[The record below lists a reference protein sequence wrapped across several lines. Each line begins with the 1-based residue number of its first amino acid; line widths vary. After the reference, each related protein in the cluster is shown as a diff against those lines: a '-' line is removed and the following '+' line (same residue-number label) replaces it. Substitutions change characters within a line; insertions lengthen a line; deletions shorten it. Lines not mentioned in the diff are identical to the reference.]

1 MDKERD
7 TFDDLFRSK
16 LQDFEADT
24 MPDDWEAIANRLPV
38 KKSVPFRRVLRYW
51 VAAAVISLL
60 VVTGG
65 VYISNQDQGRLPVAE
80 TIQKETEA
88 VESQLTEQPE
98 SVTPTFPVPSQNK
111 IAVAASAPVNRVAKR
126 AVAQSVA
133 ATAFRSDITEDEVVL
148 SPEDNDT
155 VAVVSSEAAEAAE
168 VAETEAPVETRSL
181 LADAAPVKKEEK
193 KERAKRWGFGMGG
206 GSVSAGTSNS
216 INAYALKNTLMTDQE
231 LLQLNSPYFN
241 SQSPKTNIH
250 HKTPV
255 SVGLGVSYSLN
266 DRFSLQSGLNYT
278 FLSSEWETGAVYHGE
293 TKQKLHFIGIPLSL
307 SYKIAEWKR
316 IQFYAAAGGMTEI
329 NVAGK
334 LNSKIFVEQNEI
346 RHEKK
351 HIRMKEWMWS
361 VNARAGAS
369 YPLLRFLSIYAEVGA
384 GYYFDN
390 GSDIETIRSEKPF
403 NVNLQAGF
411 RFGF

>member
-1 MDKERD
+1 MKDKERD
-7 TFDDLFRSK
+7 IFDDLFRSK

-24 MPDDWEAIANRLPV
+24 MPGDWEAIADRLPV
-38 KKSVPFRRVLRYW
+38 KKSVPFRRTLRYW
-51 VAAAVISLL
+51 GAAAVISLL

-65 VYISNQDQGRLPVAE
+65 VYVFNRDREHLPVAE

-88 VESQLTEQPE
+88 VENRLTERSE
-98 SVTPTFPVPSQNK
+98 SVTPAVVASKPVDR
-111 IAVAASAPVNRVAKR
+111 IAKR
-126 AVAQSVA
+126 AVAQV
-133 ATAFRSDITEDEVVL
+133 TAVTTSRSDITVDEVVL
-148 SPEDNDT
+148 SPEEDCDT
-155 VAVVSSEAAEAAE
+155 VVVISSKISEASEAIA
-168 VAETEAPVETRSL
+168 VTETATL
-181 LADAAPVKKEEK
+181 TGTHFLFADA
-193 KERAKRWGFGMGG
+193 
-206 GSVSAGTSNS
+206 
-216 INAYALKNTLMTDQE
+216 ALKNTLMTDQE

-241 SQSPKTNIH
+241 SQSPKTNIR

-255 SVGLGVSYSLN
+255 SIGLGVSYSLN

-278 FLSSEWETGAVYHGE
+278 FLSSEWETGAIYHGE

-316 IQFYAAAGGMTEI
+316 IQFYAAAGAMTEI

-334 LNSKIFVEQNEI
+334 LNAKIFVENNEI

-369 YPLLRFLSIYAEVGA
+369 YPLLRFLSVYAEVGA

>member
-1 MDKERD
+1 M
-7 TFDDLFRSK
+7 
-16 LQDFEADT
+16 
-24 MPDDWEAIANRLPV
+24 
-38 KKSVPFRRVLRYW
+38 
-51 VAAAVISLL
+51 

-65 VYISNQDQGRLPVAE
+65 VYVFNRDREHLPIAE
-80 TIQKETEA
+80 TIRKETEA
-88 VESQLTEQPE
+88 VENRLTERSE
-98 SVTPTFPVPSQNK
+98 SVTPAVVASKPVD
-111 IAVAASAPVNRVAKR
+111 RMAKR
-126 AVAQSVA
+126 AVAQV
-133 ATAFRSDITEDEVVL
+133 TAVTTSRSDITADDVVL
-148 SPEDNDT
+148 SPEEDCDT
-155 VAVVSSEAAEAAE
+155 VVVVSSKISEVSEMSEA
-168 VAETEAPVETRSL
+168 VAVTGTVTPVGTRSL
-181 LADAAPVKKEEK
+181 LADAAPVKTEK
-193 KERAKRWGFGMGG
+193 KVRAKRWSFGMGG

-216 INAYALKNTLMTDQE
+216 LNAYALKNTLMTDQE

-241 SQSPKTNIH
+241 SQSPKTNIR

-255 SVGLGVSYSLN
+255 SIGLGVSYSIN

-278 FLSSEWETGAVYHGE
+278 FLSSEWETGAIYHGE

-316 IQFYAAAGGMTEI
+316 IQFYAAAGAMTEI

-334 LNSKIFVEQNEI
+334 LNAKIFVENNEI

-369 YPLLRFLSIYAEVGA
+369 YPLLRFLSVYAEVGA

>member
-1 MDKERD
+1 MKDKERD
-7 TFDDLFRSK
+7 IFDDLCRSK

-24 MPDDWEAIANRLPV
+24 MPGDWEAIADRLAV
-38 KKSVPFRRVLRYW
+38 KKSVPFRRTLRYW
-51 VAAAVISLL
+51 AAAAVISLL
-60 VVTGG
+60 VLTGG
-65 VYISNQDQGRLPVAE
+65 IYVFNHDREYLPVAE
-80 TIQKETEA
+80 TTSA
-88 VESQLTEQPE
+88 V
-98 SVTPTFPVPSQNK
+98 PVRPSQNK
-111 IAVAASAPVNRVAKR
+111 MAVVTSAPVGRMAKR
-126 AVAQSVA
+126 AVAQVA
-133 ATAFRSDITEDEVVL
+133 ATTAFRSDRITEDGVVL
-148 SPEDNDT
+148 SLADHDT
-155 VAVVSSEAAEAAE
+155 VAVVPSEASEVEGAAE
-168 VAETEAPVETRSL
+168 SAMPVGMTRSL
-181 LADAAPVKKEEK
+181 LADAAPVEKEEK
-193 KERAKRWGFGMGG
+193 KARAKRWSFGMGG

-216 INAYALKNTLMTDQE
+216 LNAYALKNTMMTDQE

-241 SQSPKTNIH
+241 NQSPKTNIR

-278 FLSSEWETGAVYHGE
+278 FLSSEWETGAIYHGE

-316 IQFYAAAGGMTEI
+316 IQFYAAAGAMTEV

-334 LNSKIFVEQNEI
+334 LNAKIFVENNEI

-369 YPLLRFLSIYAEVGA
+369 YPLLRFLSVYAEVGA

>member
-1 MDKERD
+1 MKDKERD
-7 TFDDLFRSK
+7 IFDDLFRSK

-24 MPDDWEAIANRLPV
+24 MPGDWEAIADRLPV
-38 KKSVPFRRVLRYW
+38 KKSVPFRRTLRYW
-51 VAAAVISLL
+51 GAAAVISLL

-65 VYISNQDQGRLPVAE
+65 VYVFNRDREHLPIAE
-80 TIQKETEA
+80 TIRKETEA
-88 VESQLTEQPE
+88 VENRLTERSE
-98 SVTPTFPVPSQNK
+98 SVTPAVVASKPVD
-111 IAVAASAPVNRVAKR
+111 RMAKR
-126 AVAQSVA
+126 AVAQVTAVA
-133 ATAFRSDITEDEVVL
+133 
-148 SPEDNDT
+148 
-155 VAVVSSEAAEAAE
+155 SEAIA
-168 VAETEAPVETRSL
+168 VTETATL
-181 LADAAPVKKEEK
+181 TGTHFLFADAAPVKTEEK
-193 KERAKRWGFGMGG
+193 KVRAKRWSFGMGG

-216 INAYALKNTLMTDQE
+216 LNAYALKNTLMTDQE

-241 SQSPKTNIH
+241 SQSPKTNIR

-255 SVGLGVSYSLN
+255 SIGLGVSYSIN

-278 FLSSEWETGAVYHGE
+278 FLSSEWETGAIYHGE

-316 IQFYAAAGGMTEI
+316 IQFYAAAGAMTEI

-334 LNSKIFVEQNEI
+334 LNAKIFVENNEI

-369 YPLLRFLSIYAEVGA
+369 YPLLRFLSVYAEVGA

>member
-1 MDKERD
+1 MKDKERD
-7 TFDDLFRSK
+7 IFDDLCRSK

-24 MPDDWEAIANRLPV
+24 MPGDWEAIADRLTV
-38 KKSVPFRRVLRYW
+38 KKSVPFRRTLRYW

-65 VYISNQDQGRLPVAE
+65 VYVLNHDREHLPVAE

-88 VESQLTEQPE
+88 VGNRLTVRSE
-98 SVTPTFPVPSQNK
+98 SVTP
-111 IAVAASAPVNRVAKR
+111 AVAASKPVNRMAKR
-126 AVAQSVA
+126 AVAQV
-133 ATAFRSDITEDEVVL
+133 TAVTTSRSDITADDVVL
-148 SPEDNDT
+148 SPEEDCDT
-155 VAVVSSEAAEAAE
+155 VVVVSSKISEVSEMSEA
-168 VAETEAPVETRSL
+168 VAVTGTVTPVGTRSL
-181 LADAAPVKKEEK
+181 LADAAPVKTEK
-193 KERAKRWGFGMGG
+193 KVRAKRWSFGMGG

-216 INAYALKNTLMTDQE
+216 LNAYALKNTSMTDLE

-241 SQSPKTNIH
+241 SQSPKTNIR

-255 SVGLGVSYSLN
+255 SIGLGVSYSIN

-278 FLSSEWETGAVYHGE
+278 FLSSEWETGAIYHGE

-316 IQFYAAAGGMTEI
+316 IQFYAAAGAMTEI

-334 LNSKIFVEQNEI
+334 LNAKIFVENNEI

-369 YPLLRFLSIYAEVGA
+369 YPLLRFLSVYAEVGA